1 MLQDLD
7 MDNDNEVAEQHEL
20 TPDGEVGYIPSSASV
35 GCGHE
40 SSMNRMPPITNGEF
54 PNEETGEGIDDTPS
68 S

>member
-20 TPDGEVGYIPSSASV
+20 TPDGEIGFIGSSASV

-54 PNEETGEGIDDTPS
+54 PNEESGEGKDDTPS
-68 S
+68 Q